1 MSRED
6 KIEVYVNETVEQI
19 TIENQQIVEEIDIA
33 VYPVVEKVEVS
44 VNECITVI
52 NVISGAAIDPANY
65 DLSQFKNQGTNYFL
79 KKNDV
84 KTLQGETLIGT
95 GNIDIFPEIDTVEQ
109 ATVWL
114 DENVVF
120 N

>member
-1 MSRED
+1 MI
-6 KIEVYVNETVEQI
+6 KIAST
-19 TIENQQIVEEIDIA
+19 
-33 VYPVVEKVEVS
+33 
-44 VNECITVI
+44 
-52 NVISGAAIDPANY
+52 GGGIDPANY
-65 DLSQFKNQGTNYFL
+65 DLAQFKNNGTNYFL

-95 GNIDIFPEIDTVEQ
+95 GNVDIFPEIETVEQ
-109 ATVWL
+109 GTVWL